1 MQIIMFHLTIK
12 VLVSS
17 IEPIGR
23 CLFLRICL
31 LFSAKKLP
39 ELFSVELFPA
49 SAIIY
54 LYVTARK

>member
-1 MQIIMFHLTIK
+1 MQINMFHLTIK

-23 CLFLRICL
+23 SRFLRICL
-31 LFSAKKLP
+31 FFSVKKLP
-39 ELFSVELFPA
+39 KLFSVEMFPA
-49 SAIIY
+49 SVIIY